1 MNLGMLFAV
10 SYLIRLFDSKILS
23 YDCKL
28 CVWLVL
34 LQNYTGCNLKNIGFI
49 PHYHYH
55 HCAYIG
61 NNTVSFFQKPSACS
75 SLDHPPISPRLR
87 SRHPCGVRVFI
98 CTWLGGRVR
107 GVGGRRKK
115 PRPFTCSVVKKSWG
129 WEKRR
134 GRVETLAGVMQMD
147 LDSASG
153 LPGAPGGLNQRD
165 SRNFSPSNLCFT
177 DEFSGWLG

>member
-115 PRPFTCSVVKKSWG
+115 PRPLTCSFVKKSWG
-129 WEKRR
+129 WEEEERE
-134 GRVETLAGVMQMD
+134 GG
-147 LDSASG
+147 DSGWCDANGSW
-153 LPGAPGGLNQRD
+153 
-165 SRNFSPSNLCFT
+165 LCFWT
-177 DEFSGWLG
+177 PWSPRRAQSKK